1 MALHLAH
8 QGSDLRKIGA
18 GADDI
23 DNFQSHVREVF
34 EFEFLTDHSTAPS
47 SFLAAG

>member
-1 MALHLAH
+1 
-8 QGSDLRKIGA
+8 
-18 GADDI
+18 
-23 DNFQSHVREVF
+23 VREVF